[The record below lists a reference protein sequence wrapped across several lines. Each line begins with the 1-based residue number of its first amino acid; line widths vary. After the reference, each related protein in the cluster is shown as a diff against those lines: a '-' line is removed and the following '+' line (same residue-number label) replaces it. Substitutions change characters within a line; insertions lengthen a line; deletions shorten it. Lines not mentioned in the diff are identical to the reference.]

1 MPIYIITCNVSQ
13 LKTGLLLSLNFAGGL
28 VAKLCLTLVTPWTCS
43 SPGSSGHGISQSGL
57 QFPSPGDLPDLG
69 IQASLLALQADSS
82 QRSQQGF
89 PSLKYGKH
97 VTQLFSASP
106 SFNLQQDSCR
116 RFLIE
121 RQQHLGRGGTLLKS
135 WRDAIEVIPG
145 GWDWVCRTELFAVIP
160 SSFRVN
166 SELRSEGASSFDK
179 PGFGSC
185 LYFFRWKAF
194 GLPIMSAK
202 LRAWDR

>member
-69 IQASLLALQADSS
+69 IQPSVLAPQAGSS
-82 QRSQQGF
+82 PPSQQGF
-89 PSLKYGKH
+89 PSLKYGKY
-97 VTQLFSASP
+97 VTQLFSVSP

-116 RFLIE
+116 RFLTE
-121 RQQHLGRGGTLLKS
+121 RQRHLWRGGTLLK
-135 WRDAIEVIPG
+135 WFQEAEAEFA
-145 GWDWVCRTELFAVIP
+145 EL
-160 SSFRVN
+160 SCLLGYLR
-166 SELRSEGASSFDK
+166 RSE
-179 PGFGSC
+179 
-185 LYFFRWKAF
+185 
-194 GLPIMSAK
+194 
-202 LRAWDR
+202 

>member
-69 IQASLLALQADSS
+69 IQPSVLAPQAGSS
-82 QRSQQGF
+82 PPSQQGF
-89 PSLKYGKH
+89 PSLKYGKY
-97 VTQLFSASP
+97 VTQLFPVSP

-116 RFLIE
+116 RFLTE
-121 RQQHLGRGGTLLKS
+121 AAAPVA

-145 GWDWVCRTELFAVIP
+145 GWGWVCRTELFAGIP

-166 SELRSEGASSFDK
+166 SELRAEGSSSFDK

-185 LYFFRWKAF
+185 LYFFRWKAL

-202 LRAWDR
+202 LLAWDR